1 MAADFRGRQS
11 LTYQAKNVFGDAAK
25 NMSNQNAHIG
35 MDVERLFKNSIKSK
49 THVIE
54 TLKEHFEIEG
64 DFATAYST
72 GTDAGKSD
80 VILKF
85 ADGKTLSA
93 NIKAFKAGFNQITRA
108 KIPAFCSRFGIENLT
123 SMFEDAAVR
132 VASKSG
138 RFILETDENR
148 VLEVLSPLA
157 KRILQVSIA
166 GLEHPELLVLYAR
179 TANLMILYDLA
190 DLLENLDYQITFSK
204 RGIIKFGQ
212 FFTIQRKGGN
222 GVHSI
227 HIPKTSL
234 DHPGNGLQVKMNVRK
249 FVNENEPLIKY
260 KA

>member
-1 MAADFRGRQS
+1 M
-11 LTYQAKNVFGDAAK
+11 
-25 NMSNQNAHIG
+25 NQNAIIG
-35 MDVERLFKNSIKSK
+35 MDVERLFKNSIRSK
-49 THVIE
+49 TSVLD
-54 TLKEHFEIEG
+54 TLKGHFNIVGE
-64 DFATAYST
+64 FATSYST

-85 ADGKTLSA
+85 SDGKTLSA

-108 KIPAFCSRFGIENLT
+108 RIPAFCNRFGIETLRLI
-123 SMFEDAAVR
+123 FEEGAVR

-138 RFILETDENR
+138 RFILGSDENK
-148 VLEVLSPLA
+148 VLAVLSPIA

-166 GLEHPELLVLYAR
+166 GLEHPELLVLYDRNAS
-179 TANLMILYDLA
+179 LMNLYDMEN
-190 DLLENLDYQITFSK
+190 LLDNLDYQITFSK

-234 DHPGNGLQVKMNVRK
+234 DHPGNGLQVKMNLRK
-249 FVNENEPLIKY
+249 FILQNEPLIAY